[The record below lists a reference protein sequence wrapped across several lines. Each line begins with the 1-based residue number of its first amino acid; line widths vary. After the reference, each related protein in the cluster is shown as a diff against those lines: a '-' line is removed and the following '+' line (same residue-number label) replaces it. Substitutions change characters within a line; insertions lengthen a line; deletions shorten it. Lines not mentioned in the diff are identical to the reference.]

1 MPVRS
6 SFIAVTLL
14 LLPAAALCAQDQTV
28 SNDIFVKQSFHDMAD
43 SLLNGMTSSEDLH
56 LVFKCEDCP
65 KEFFRDIVIGV
76 LKQRVENL
84 YINNG
89 DISFDRLEI
98 NLYNYDFSYDR
109 VGGSLFSSGR
119 LFRNF
124 EAAVYA
130 TLYDRNSKVLWQKD
144 YSDAYSEEIEWDQAR
159 SSQVGDGST
168 FNAELPS
175 TDRNRIWEPV
185 IISGLLGGMV
195 YLFFASR

>member
-6 SFIAVTLL
+6 SLIAVMLL
-14 LLPAAALCAQDQTV
+14 LLPMVALYAQDQAV
-28 SNDIFVKQSFHDMAD
+28 SNDIFVKESFQDLAD
-43 SLLNGMTSSEDLH
+43 SLLNGINSSEGLY

-65 KEFFRDIVIGV
+65 KEFFRDIVIGA
-76 LKQRVENL
+76 LKQRVKNL

-98 NLYNYDFSYDR
+98 NLYNYNFYYDKI
-109 VGGSLFSSGR
+109 GGSLFSSGR
-119 LFRNF
+119 LIRNF

-130 TLYDRNSKVLWQKD
+130 TLYDKNSKVLWQKD
-144 YSDAYSEEIEWDQAR
+144 YSESYSEEIEWDQAR
-159 SSQVGDGST
+159 GSEVRDGSM
-168 FNAELPS
+168 FDAELPS
-175 TDRNRIWEPV
+175 TNRNRIWEPV